1 MIVRILGEGQLRVD
15 DVAVSE
21 LNELDARVEAA
32 VDVGDEAGF
41 AAALSA
47 LLSRVRAL
55 GTPLEA
61 DSLQPSELI
70 LPQED
75 ATMDDVRRLLAD
87 DGLIPG

>member
-15 DVAVSE
+15 DTAVGE
-21 LNELDARVEAA
+21 LNELDAQVEAA
-32 VDVGDEAGF
+32 VDVGDDAAF

-61 DSLQPSELI
+61 DALQPSELI